1 MGRYTL
7 CKETNMK
14 YLSTILICIFLLIG
28 GCKSGGGDADEFIPG
43 AGGEDYTDDDYKS
56 DFKMWQSYELPFA
69 DADKTAVGDINMCWA
84 AAAANLLTWAGWAAD
99 EDDAFDIF
107 RVHFEDKPGYVYDA
121 LKYYFA
127 NYEAGVSAE
136 MVSVRETR
144 SHMLLDFIVSA
155 VHEGK
160 GAAIK
165 IAHPAKEFGHFLTIY
180 GYRYNAD
187 EDSFVLYFT
196 DSDDGLHRIR
206 QFKVEWND
214 TNDRWEIQYLYR
226 DYYLVYALSLAQ
238 NQ

>member
-1 MGRYTL
+1 MRMYSSPAPVVRITRMMITNRIFGCGKALKHPLPTPIRPRWVISTCAGRRT
-7 CKETNMK
+7 
-14 YLSTILICIFLLIG
+14 
-28 GCKSGGGDADEFIPG
+28 
-43 AGGEDYTDDDYKS
+43 
-56 DFKMWQSYELPFA
+56 
-69 DADKTAVGDINMCWA
+69 
-84 AAAANLLTWAGWAAD
+84 AANLLTWAGWAAD

-107 RVHFEDKPGYVYDA
+107 RVHFKDKPGYVYDA

-136 MVSVRETR
+136 MVTVRETR

-155 VHEGK
+155 VHKGK

-165 IAHPAKEFGHFLTIY
+165 IAHPAKKFGHFLTIY
-180 GYRYNAD
+180 GYGYNAG

-214 TNDRWEIQYLYR
+214 ANDRWKTQYLYH
-226 DYYLVYALSLAQ
+226 DYYLVYALSLARS
-238 NQ
+238 